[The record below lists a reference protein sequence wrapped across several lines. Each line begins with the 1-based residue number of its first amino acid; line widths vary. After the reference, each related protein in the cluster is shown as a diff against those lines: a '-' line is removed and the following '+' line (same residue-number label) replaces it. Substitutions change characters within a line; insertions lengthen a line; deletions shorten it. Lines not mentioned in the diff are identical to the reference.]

1 MLQSK
6 SGKSEVSPVL
16 KLVLE
21 LGPLVVF
28 FLANRYGEELAAA
41 WPPLQALGGK
51 LFVGTAFLMVAMLVS
66 QAISLA
72 VLRHI
77 AVMPLV
83 TLFFV
88 IIFGMLTLW
97 LKDETF
103 IKMKPTFVNCLFA
116 IILLGGLAFGKSLLA
131 YIFDSAFKLDDE
143 GWRKLTIR
151 WGLFFIALAAAN
163 EIVWRNF
170 SSDFW
175 VNFKVWATM
184 PITMAF
190 MLLQLPL
197 IQRHAT
203 EPLVP
208 EKPSGKSAKVHQVEE
223 SSTGKPD

>member
-1 MLQSK
+1 MQASAK
-6 SGKSEVSPVL
+6 KSEVSPVL

-28 FLANRYGEELAAA
+28 FMANRYGEELAAA

-51 LFVGTAFLMVAMLVS
+51 IFVGTAFLMVAMLIS

-83 TLFFV
+83 TLVFV
-88 IIFGMLTLW
+88 VIFGMLTLW
-97 LKDETF
+97 LQDETF
-103 IKMKPTFVNCLFA
+103 IKMKPTIVNCLFA
-116 IILLGGLAFGKSLLA
+116 AILLGGLAFGKSLLA
-131 YIFDSAFKLDDE
+131 YIFDAAFKLDTE
-143 GWRKLTIR
+143 GWRKLTLR
-151 WGLFFIALAAAN
+151 WGLFFIFLAVAN
-163 EIVWRNF
+163 EVVWRNF

-184 PITMAF
+184 PMTMAF

-197 IQRHAT
+197 IQRHAIQT
-203 EPLVP
+203 PTPDIKENSAV
-208 EKPSGKSAKVHQVEE
+208 KPVTDEDP
-223 SSTGKPD
+223 STRRAD

>member
-1 MLQSK
+1 MQSK
-6 SGKSEVSPVL
+6 SGKSEVSPAL

-28 FLANRYGEELAAA
+28 FLANRYGEELASA

-51 LFVGTAFLMVAMLVS
+51 IFVGTAFLMIAMLVS

-116 IILLGGLAFGKSLLA
+116 LILLGGLAFGKSLLA
-131 YIFDSAFKLDDE
+131 YIFDSAFQLDDE

-151 WGLFFIALAAAN
+151 WGLFFIVLAAAN
-163 EIVWRNF
+163 ELVWRNF

-184 PITMAF
+184 PITMVF

-197 IQRHAT
+197 IQRHAI

-208 EKPSGKSAKVHQVEE
+208 EKPSPKARRTNEVEDRL
-223 SSTGKPD
+223 SRKPD

>member
-1 MLQSK
+1 MQASAK
-6 SGKSEVSPVL
+6 KAEVSPVL

-51 LFVGTAFLMVAMLVS
+51 IFIGTAFLMVAMLIS

-83 TLFFV
+83 TLVFV
-88 IIFGMLTLW
+88 VIFGMLTLW
-97 LKDETF
+97 LQDETF
-103 IKMKPTFVNCLFA
+103 IKMKPTIVNCLFA
-116 IILLGGLAFGKSLLA
+116 VILLGGLAFGKSLLA
-131 YIFDSAFKLDDE
+131 YVFDAAFKLDGE
-143 GWRKLTIR
+143 GWRKLTLR
-151 WGLFFIALAAAN
+151 WGLFFIFLALAN
-163 EIVWRNF
+163 EVVWRNF

-197 IQRHAT
+197 IQRHT
-203 EPLVP
+203 ISTPTP
-208 EKPSGKSAKVHQVEE
+208 EKHADDTKNPVTDEDR
-223 SSTGKPD
+223 STRPVD

>member
-1 MLQSK
+1 MQANTK
-6 SGKSEVSPVL
+6 KGEVSPVL

-51 LFVGTAFLMVAMLVS
+51 IFVGTAFLMVAMLIS

-88 IIFGMLTLW
+88 VVFGLLTLW
-97 LKDETF
+97 LQDETF
-103 IKMKPTFVNCLFA
+103 IKMKPTIVNCLFA

-131 YIFDSAFKLDDE
+131 YVFDAAFSLDEE
-143 GWRKLTIR
+143 GWRKLTLR
-151 WGLFFIALAAAN
+151 WGLFFIFLAIAN
-163 EIVWRNF
+163 EVVWRNF
-170 SSDFW
+170 SSDTW

-184 PITMAF
+184 PMTMVF

-197 IQRHAT
+197 IQRHHLDKPAT
-203 EPLVP
+203 DNQ
-208 EKPSGKSAKVHQVEE
+208 SDATS
-223 SSTGKPD
+223 